1 MNDAFNLILLLLLI
15 GTALATVFSR
25 DLLAAVVIFSS
36 YSMIMSVL
44 WLRLQAPDLA
54 LAEVAVGAGITTVL
68 FVVTIF
74 KARRSGGPGEEEGG

>member
-1 MNDAFNLILLLLLI
+1 MSWALNLVLLLLLMS
-15 GTALATVFSR
+15 TALAAVLAQ

-36 YSMIMSVL
+36 YSMVMSLL

-54 LAEVAVGAGITTVL
+54 LAEAAVGAGVTTVL

-74 KARRSGGPGEEEGG
+74 KARRREGEGDGR